1 VAYTVVVPVVSGCAY
16 WAGKGGLEE
25 GDEEEEED
33 DDDLNLV
40 HSVVLL

>member
-1 VAYTVVVPVVSGCAY
+1 VPVVSGCAC
-16 WAGKGGLEE
+16 WGLEE
-25 GDEEEEED
+25 GDEEEEEEED

>member
-1 VAYTVVVPVVSGCAY
+1 VPVVSGCAC
-16 WAGKGGLEE
+16 WGLEE
-25 GDEEEEED
+25 GDEEEEEED